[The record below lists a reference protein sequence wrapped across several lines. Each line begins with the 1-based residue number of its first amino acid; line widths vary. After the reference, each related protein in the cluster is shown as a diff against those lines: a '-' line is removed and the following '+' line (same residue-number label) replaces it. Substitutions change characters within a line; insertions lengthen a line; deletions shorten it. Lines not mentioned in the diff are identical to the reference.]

1 MKRLF
6 ATLALIG
13 APCFAA
19 WTVDRAIT
27 LAADEGGDAAVLQA
41 DTALQVGL
49 KKKDA
54 KAVGALLDPQFS
66 WTNES
71 GQSATSAQFLKDAAA
86 GTAVGDTEYN
96 NVKARDYGQLAIVTG
111 VGKRTGHEGVFFARI
126 WVKHSAGWTLL
137 THQDTPILAKGSAS
151 LHVAPAKG
159 PASASDCENPC
170 RSLPIAPKTPEQK
183 ALLKDYEAVETG
195 VATHDEKMWAYR
207 IADEFVGIGR
217 RYVGEPDTK
226 AARVGQIGI
235 GTNRVVVPKMLWG
248 EAFVFGDAAIIIADH
263 LPAGEPPYH
272 VIRVWVNRDGRWQLF
287 HRQETTIKGPPPAR
301 DKLG

>member
-1 MKRLF
+1 VKRLF
-6 ATLALIG
+6 MSCLFIG
-13 APCFAA
+13 AICLAAWAANQAITFAA
-19 WTVDRAIT
+19 DA
-27 LAADEGGDAAVLQA
+27 GGDAAVLQA
-41 DTALQVGL
+41 DTALQIAF

-54 KAVGALLDPQFS
+54 KAVGALLDQQFS
-66 WTNES
+66 WTNDS
-71 GQSATSAQFLKDAAA
+71 GQSVASAQFLKDAAA

-96 NVKARDYGQLAIVTG
+96 DVKARDYGQLAIVTG
-111 VGKRTGHEGVFFARI
+111 VGKRTGHEGAFFARI
-126 WVKHSAGWTLL
+126 WVKRSTGWALL

-170 RSLPIAPKTPEQK
+170 RSLPITPKTAEQK
-183 ALLKDYEAVETG
+183 ALLKDYQAVETG
-195 VATHDEKMWAYR
+195 VATHDDKMWAYR

-217 RYVGEPDTK
+217 RYVGVPDTK

-235 GTNRVVVPKMLWG
+235 TTNRVVVPKMLWG
-248 EAFVFGDAAIIIADH
+248 EAYVFGDAAIIIADH

-287 HRQETTIKGPPPAR
+287 HRQETTIKGTPPAR